1 MHSRIAPDGNWIH
14 IGALDDK
21 SFVRRLPDGQRP
33 DAFVCA
39 NDHTAALLLRTLQQN
54 GVRVPQDV
62 RVVGFDDAK
71 FATLISPSL
80 TTARQPCNQL
90 AIAAFRAMLERQSE
104 PTLPARHIMIRPW
117 FAIPAVEL

>member
-1 MHSRIAPDGNWIH
+1 MTSPSSVAYLTASGRTPLSVRI
-14 IGALDDK
+14 
-21 SFVRRLPDGQRP
+21 
-33 DAFVCA
+33 
-39 NDHTAALLLRTLQQN
+39 DHTAALLLRTLQQN

-104 PTLPARHIMIRPW
+104 PTLPARHIMILPW